1 MLAKV
6 TVFCF
11 MASYLVAFGLELAR
25 FLRKKNSYSRPLI
38 FLFSLAGLVAQT
50 AYLFNR
56 ARITQLPPLLSSS
69 HDWLIVFSWL
79 LVAIFLFINLIDE
92 ELSMGLFLF
101 PLVLA
106 LVVSSYFVDTVTNA
120 LVEPAEPAIRSWA
133 MLHASLLVLGVVG
146 IVLCFVISAMY
157 LIQHR
162 RLKQKQNFSEGFN
175 LPSLAKLARL
185 NRWALMIS
193 APLLTIGMGIGIGL
207 GVYVRKGAQSISF
220 FDPVII
226 VYEIVWV
233 AMMVSVIFILRTKQ
247 PNQKHIAQLTIWT
260 GGLLLLTV
268 IGIQILT
275 NVRILNFN
283 SWHSHYSSPYS
294 SPVLEI
300 PGSSAERIIS

>member
-1 MLAKV
+1 MLSEV

-11 MASYLVAFGLELAR
+11 MASYLVAFGLEVAR
-25 FLRKKNSYSRPLI
+25 FMRKKNSYIRPLI
-38 FLFSLAGLVAQT
+38 FLSSLAGLVAQT
-50 AYLFNR
+50 AYIFNR
-56 ARITQLPPLLSSS
+56 SRETQLPPLLSSS

-79 LVAIFLFINLIDE
+79 LVAIFLFINVIDE
-92 ELSMGLFLF
+92 ELSIGLFLF

-106 LVVSSYFVDTVTNA
+106 LVIASYFVDDATNI
-120 LVEPAEPAIRSWA
+120 LVVPATRSWA
-133 MLHASLLVLGVVG
+133 MLHASLLVLGGVG
-146 IVLCFVISAMY
+146 IALCFVISAMY

-193 APLLTIGMGIGIGL
+193 APLLTVGMGIGIGL
-207 GVYVRKGAQSISF
+207 GVYVQKGSHSISF
-220 FDPVII
+220 FDPVIV
-226 VYEIVWV
+226 VYEIVWCI
-233 AMMVSVIFILRTKQ
+233 MMISVIFILRTKR

-275 NVRILNFN
+275 NARILDFD
-283 SWHSHYSSPYS
+283 SWHSQYSSPLLKS
-294 SPVLEI
+294 QRSTA
-300 PGSSAERIIS
+300 GRIVS

>member
-1 MLAKV
+1 MLSNV

-11 MASYLVAFGLELAR
+11 MASYLVALGLELAR
-25 FLRKKNSYSRPLI
+25 FLRIKSRYLRPLI
-38 FLFSLAGLVAQT
+38 FLFSSAGLVAQT
-50 AYLFNR
+50 AYIFNR
-56 ARITQLPPLLSSS
+56 ARQTQLPPLLSST
-69 HDWLIVFSWL
+69 HDWLVVFSWL

-92 ELSMGLFLF
+92 ELSIGLFLF

-106 LVVSSYFVDTVTNA
+106 LVVSSYFVDDVTNP
-120 LVEPAEPAIRSWA
+120 LVQPAIRSWVL
-133 MLHASLLVLGVVG
+133 LHASLLVLGGVG
-146 IVLCFVISAMY
+146 IALCFVVSAMY

-207 GVYVRKGAQSISF
+207 GVYVRKGAQAISF
-220 FDPVII
+220 LDPVII
-226 VYEIVWV
+226 VYEIVWA
-233 AMMVSVIFILRTKQ
+233 AMMISVIFILRKKQ

-268 IGIQILT
+268 IGIQILS
-275 NVRILNFN
+275 NVRILNFD
-283 SWHSHYSSPYS
+283 SWHSHYSSPCGEA
-294 SPVLEI
+294 LE
-300 PGSSAERIIS
+300 STAERIVS

>member
-1 MLAKV
+1 MLANV
-6 TVFCF
+6 TVLCF
-11 MASYLVAFGLELAR
+11 MASYLVALGLELTK
-25 FLRKKNSYSRPLI
+25 FLRKKNAYIRPLI
-38 FLFSLAGLVAQT
+38 FLFSFAGLVAQT
-50 AYLFNR
+50 AYIFNR
-56 ARITQLPPLLSSS
+56 ARETQLPPLLSSS

-79 LVAIFLFINLIDE
+79 LVSIFLFINLIDE
-92 ELSMGLFLF
+92 QLSIGLFLF

-106 LVVSSYFVDTVTNA
+106 LVISSYFVDDVTNA
-120 LVEPAEPAIRSWA
+120 LVEPAIRSWA
-133 MLHASLLVLGVVG
+133 LLHAALLVLGGVG

-162 RLKQKQNFSEGFN
+162 RLKQKQNFSEGFH
-175 LPSLAKLARL
+175 LPSLAKLSRL
-185 NRWALMIS
+185 NRWALMVS

-220 FDPVII
+220 YDPVII
-226 VYEIVWV
+226 IYEIVWI
-233 AMMVSVIFILRTKQ
+233 AMMISVIFILRTKQ

-275 NVRILNFN
+275 NVRILNFE
-283 SWHSHYSSPYS
+283 SWHSNNS

-300 PGSSAERIIS
+300 QESSAERIIS

>member
-1 MLAKV
+1 MLSNV

-11 MASYLVAFGLELAR
+11 MASYLVALGLELAR
-25 FLRKKNSYSRPLI
+25 FLRKKSGYLRPLI

-56 ARITQLPPLLSSS
+56 ARETQLPPLLSST
-69 HDWLIVFSWL
+69 HDWLVVFAWL

-92 ELSMGLFLF
+92 ELSIGLFLF
-101 PLVLA
+101 PLVLS
-106 LVVSSYFVDTVTNA
+106 LVVSSYFVDDVTNT
-120 LVEPAEPAIRSWA
+120 LVQPAIRSWA
-133 MLHASLLVLGVVG
+133 LLHASLLVLGGVG
-146 IVLCFVISAMY
+146 IALCFVISAMY

-193 APLLTIGMGIGIGL
+193 TPLLTIGMGIGIGL
-207 GVYVRKGAQSISF
+207 GVYVRKGAQAISF
-220 FDPVII
+220 LDPVII
-226 VYEIVWV
+226 VYEIVWA
-233 AMMVSVIFILRTKQ
+233 AMMISVIFILRKKQ

-275 NVRILNFN
+275 NVRILNFD
-283 SWHSHYSSPYS
+283 SWHSYYSSPS
-294 SPVLEI
+294 GDV
-300 PGSSAERIIS
+300 PGSTAERIVS

>member
-1 MLAKV
+1 MLSNV

-11 MASYLVAFGLELAR
+11 MASYLVALGLELAR
-25 FLRKKNSYSRPLI
+25 FLRNKDRFIRPLI

-50 AYLFNR
+50 AYLFTR
-56 ARITQLPPLLSSS
+56 ARLTELPPLLSSS

-79 LVAIFLFINLIDE
+79 LVAIFLFINLIDA
-92 ELSMGLFLF
+92 ELSIGLFLF

-106 LVVSSYFVDTVTNA
+106 LVVSSYFVDTVPNS
-120 LVEPAEPAIRSWA
+120 LVQPAIRSWA
-133 MLHASLLVLGVVG
+133 LLHASLLVLGGVG
-146 IVLCFVISAMY
+146 IALSFVTSLMY

-162 RLKQKQNFSEGFN
+162 RLKQKQNFTEGFN

-193 APLLTIGMGIGIGL
+193 APLLTVGMGIGIGL

-233 AMMVSVIFILRTKQ
+233 AMIVSVIFILRKKQ
-247 PNQKHIAQLTIWT
+247 PNQKYIAQLTIWT

-275 NVRILNFN
+275 NIRILNFD
-283 SWHSHYSSPYS
+283 SWHSHYSAPL
-294 SPVLEI
+294 PEI
-300 PGSSAERIIS
+300 QRSAAERV

>member
-1 MLAKV
+1 MLSEV

-56 ARITQLPPLLSSS
+56 ARETQLPPLLSSS

-79 LVAIFLFINLIDE
+79 LVVIFLFINLIDE

-106 LVVSSYFVDTVTNA
+106 LVVSSYFVDTVTNT
-120 LVEPAEPAIRSWA
+120 LVDVNNTLVEPAIRSWA
-133 MLHASLLVLGVVG
+133 MLHASLLVLGGVG

-162 RLKQKQNFSEGFN
+162 RLKQKQNFSEGF
-175 LPSLAKLARL
+175 
-185 NRWALMIS
+185 
-193 APLLTIGMGIGIGL
+193 
-207 GVYVRKGAQSISF
+207 
-220 FDPVII
+220 
-226 VYEIVWV
+226 
-233 AMMVSVIFILRTKQ
+233 
-247 PNQKHIAQLTIWT
+247 
-260 GGLLLLTV
+260 
-268 IGIQILT
+268 
-275 NVRILNFN
+275 
-283 SWHSHYSSPYS
+283 
-294 SPVLEI
+294 
-300 PGSSAERIIS
+300 

>member
-1 MLAKV
+1 MLTEV

-11 MASYLVAFGLELAR
+11 MASYLVAFGLEVAR
-25 FLRKKNSYSRPLI
+25 FKHKKNRYLRSLI
-38 FLFSLAGLVAQT
+38 FFSSLAGLVAQT
-50 AYLFNR
+50 AYIFKR
-56 ARITQLPPLLSSS
+56 SSETQLPPLLSSS

-79 LVAIFLFINLIDE
+79 LVAIFLFVNLVDK
-92 ELSMGLFLF
+92 ELAIGLFLF

-106 LVVSSYFVDTVTNA
+106 LVIASYFVDNDTNM
-120 LVEPAEPAIRSWA
+120 LVEPAIRSWA
-133 MLHASLLVLGVVG
+133 MLHASLLVLGGVG

-193 APLLTIGMGIGIGL
+193 VPLLTVGMGIGIGL
-207 GVYVRKGAQSISF
+207 GVYVQKGPHSVSF

-233 AMMVSVIFILRTKQ
+233 IMMISVIFILRTKR

-260 GGLLLLTV
+260 GGLLLLTF
-268 IGIQILT
+268 IGIQILA
-275 NVRILNFN
+275 NVRILNFD
-283 SWHSHYSSPYS
+283 SWHSQYSAPFGESQRS
-294 SPVLEI
+294 TA
-300 PGSSAERIIS
+300 GRIVS

>member
-1 MLAKV
+1 
-6 TVFCF
+6 
-11 MASYLVAFGLELAR
+11 MASYLVALGLELAR
-25 FLRKKNSYSRPLI
+25 FLRNKDRFIRPLI

-56 ARITQLPPLLSSS
+56 ARHTQLPPLLSSS

-92 ELSMGLFLF
+92 ELSIGLFLF

-106 LVVSSYFVDTVTNA
+106 LVVSSYFVDTVPNS
-120 LVEPAEPAIRSWA
+120 LVQPAIRSWA
-133 MLHASLLVLGVVG
+133 LLHASLLVLGGVG
-146 IVLCFVISAMY
+146 IALCFVISLMY

-162 RLKQKQNFSEGFN
+162 RLKQKQNFTEGFN

-193 APLLTIGMGIGIGL
+193 APLLTVGMAIGIGM
-207 GVYVRKGAQSISF
+207 GVYVRKGAQSLSF
-220 FDPVII
+220 LDPVII
-226 VYEIVWV
+226 VYEIVWA
-233 AMMVSVIFILRTKQ
+233 AMMVSVIFILRKQQ

-275 NVRILNFN
+275 NVRILNFD
-283 SWHSHYSSPYS
+283 SWHSQNTSP
-294 SPVLEI
+294 PEI
-300 PGSSAERIIS
+300 QRPAAERGIS

>member
-1 MLAKV
+1 
-6 TVFCF
+6 

-25 FLRKKNSYSRPLI
+25 FLRKKSGYLRPLI
-38 FLFSLAGLVAQT
+38 FMFSLAGLVAQT

-56 ARITQLPPLLSSS
+56 ARETQLPPLLSSS

-92 ELSMGLFLF
+92 ELSIGLFLF

-106 LVVSSYFVDTVTNA
+106 LVVASYFVDDVTNA
-120 LVEPAEPAIRSWA
+120 LVQPAIRSWA
-133 MLHASLLVLGVVG
+133 LLHASLLVLGGVG
-146 IVLCFVISAMY
+146 IALCFVISAMY

-193 APLLTIGMGIGIGL
+193 APLLTIGMGIGIGM
-207 GVYVRKGAQSISF
+207 GVYVRKGAQAISF
-220 FDPVII
+220 LDPVII

-233 AMMVSVIFILRTKQ
+233 AMMVSVIFILRKKQ

-275 NVRILNFN
+275 NVRILNYD
-283 SWHSHYSSPYS
+283 SWHSYYSSPNGES
-294 SPVLEI
+294 LE
-300 PGSSAERIIS
+300 STAERGIS

>member
-1 MLAKV
+1 
-6 TVFCF
+6 
-11 MASYLVAFGLELAR
+11 MASYLVALGLELAR
-25 FLRKKNSYSRPLI
+25 FLRKKSGYLRPLI

-50 AYLFNR
+50 AYIFNR
-56 ARITQLPPLLSSS
+56 ARETQLPPLLSST
-69 HDWLIVFSWL
+69 HDWLVVFAWL

-92 ELSMGLFLF
+92 ELSIGLFLF

-106 LVVSSYFVDTVTNA
+106 LVVSSYFVDDVTNA
-120 LVEPAEPAIRSWA
+120 LVQPANALVEPAIRSWA
-133 MLHASLLVLGVVG
+133 LLHASLLVLGGVG
-146 IVLCFVISAMY
+146 IALCFVVSAMY

-207 GVYVRKGAQSISF
+207 GVYVRKGAQAISF
-220 FDPVII
+220 LDPVII
-226 VYEIVWV
+226 VYEIVWA
-233 AMMVSVIFILRTKQ
+233 AMMISVIFILRKKQ

-275 NVRILNFN
+275 NVRILNFD
-283 SWHSHYSSPYS
+283 SWHSHYSSP
-294 SPVLEI
+294 EGDT
-300 PGSSAERIIS
+300 PGSTAERVIS

>member
-1 MLAKV
+1 
-6 TVFCF
+6 
-11 MASYLVAFGLELAR
+11 MASYLVALGLELAR
-25 FLRKKNSYSRPLI
+25 FQRKKNGYLRPLI

-50 AYLFNR
+50 AYIFNR
-56 ARITQLPPLLSSS
+56 ARETQLPPLLSSS
-69 HDWLIVFSWL
+69 HDWLVVFSWL

-92 ELSMGLFLF
+92 ELWIGLFLF

-106 LVVSSYFVDTVTNA
+106 LVVSSYFVDDVANT
-120 LVEPAEPAIRSWA
+120 LIQPAIRSWA
-133 MLHASLLVLGVVG
+133 LLHAALLVLGGVG
-146 IVLCFVISAMY
+146 IVLCFVLSAMY

-193 APLLTIGMGIGIGL
+193 APLLTVGMGIGIGL
-207 GVYVRKGAQSISF
+207 GVYVRKGAQAISF
-220 FDPVII
+220 LDPVII

-233 AMMVSVIFILRTKQ
+233 AMMISVIFILRKKQ

-275 NVRILNFN
+275 NVRILNFD
-283 SWHSHYSSPYS
+283 SWHSHYSSPQGD
-294 SPVLEI
+294 V
-300 PGSSAERIIS
+300 PGSTAERIVS